1 MKTSKLESLVR
12 YVEANSGG
20 NITYM
25 RYLHEITELYQLED
39 KTWKVSFVV
48 RDRHSDKHKWE
59 LGVRIKDYPYTYI
72 IYDHL
77 IYETD
82 EELFRL
88 QTKLEKEK
96 IKRAINAL

>member
-1 MKTSKLESLVR
+1 MKTSKLDNLVR

-20 NITYM
+20 DIIYM
-25 RYLHEITELYQLED
+25 RYLLEITELYQLED
-39 KTWKVSFVV
+39 KTWKVSFIV
-48 RDRHSDKHKWE
+48 RDSHSGKHTWE

-82 EELFRL
+82 DELFQL
-88 QTKLEKEK
+88 QAKLEKEK
-96 IKRAINAL
+96 IERAINAL